1 MENNLMKSIVKI
13 ENFPSRIEIFDML
26 DKFLLEQNI
35 EKNYTS
41 DNKDNTISFQ
51 FKNSVIFNK
60 IKKDIRM

>member
-1 MENNLMKSIVKI
+1 MKSIVKI

-41 DNKDNTISFQ
+41 DNKDNTISFT
-51 FKNSVIFNK
+51 FKNSVIYYKINK
-60 IKKDIRM
+60 VIRI